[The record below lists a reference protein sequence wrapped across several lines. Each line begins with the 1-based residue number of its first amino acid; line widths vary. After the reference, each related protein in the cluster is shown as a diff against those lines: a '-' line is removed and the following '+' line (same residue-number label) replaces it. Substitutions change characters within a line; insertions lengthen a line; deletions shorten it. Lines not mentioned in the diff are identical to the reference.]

1 MAIGYAECSA
11 NELMNQPNGSYR
23 EIFHRVSEKLSYAKS
38 HRYTAQEIAV
48 LNAQT
53 QEEHE
58 RECIVC
64 GRSDRLV
71 SENKCEVCDALEVL
85 ANDIIEKDF
94 IVIFIGQTS
103 RKDS

>member
-1 MAIGYAECSA
+1 MYKRQDLYMAIGYAECSA
-11 NELMNQPNGSYR
+11 NELMNLPNGSYQ

-71 SENKCEVCDALEVL
+71 SENTVSYTHLHRRDDGASL
-85 ANDIIEKDF
+85 F
-94 IVIFIGQTS
+94 Q
-103 RKDS
+103 DSGIRR